1 MIPTQR
7 NDILKRFGRETF
19 QRAVRIFESGG
30 VIKVEQQE
38 KALTGLVRS
47 QNSISVQY
55 TQNIPIDRLQIEGT
69 CTCPVGYN
77 CKHVA
82 AVLLHYL
89 SKGAAVSVVHAPATA
104 PSRAD
109 LEMST
114 QMKQW
119 LAVVRGEAPAES
131 MPQFVESDKPFAQLT
146 YILQAP
152 KDLPSGLLPQL
163 DLVVGRATFNPKKR
177 VFTNLKEVYSIDE
190 LIQRGGPKP
199 YITHDDRVILTTLSA
214 MHPSY
219 WSPTVLPIQHSAH
232 LKMILARG
240 EAFWATPNDAAR
252 MKIGPTYKGCLMW
265 RMHDN
270 YDQSLF
276 CEAMDEGEHIDYI
289 IMFDQPWYVDV
300 KTLQCG
306 PLEVQFVPSEMAKKI
321 LSMPSVKPAETV
333 DTERQLQKAFKRNMK
348 WPSLKQFHVKGK
360 AQDVEI
366 KPILRLYGEKFLAW
380 RTPTNTVFPLAQFML
395 DYNGHRVNYH
405 DAHAPI
411 TIIQDD
417 HCYVVSRQE
426 EAEKQRH
433 KELINALPALH
444 PVERW
449 SENYRYRVP
458 LKEKQ
463 ALALFSRSK
472 PPNDTLIQKEWD
484 RFFCREVEALEKKGW
499 TIEIERTFPFIAA
512 MEPDDWFAELFPTD
526 DYQSSGIAWFN
537 LELGITVGEERINL
551 LPALSQMIRQ
561 SRSFLDDVSNE
572 GRDLRVELP
581 DGRFVA
587 LPFERVQNMLN
598 VLRDVHAMHNLS
610 DGSLKVSAQDVG
622 YLQELEAAS
631 HAVQMRWL
639 GGQRLFDLGRKLQH
653 FDGIQDVEAPKTL
666 KADLRDYQKTGL
678 NWLQFL
684 REYNLGGLLADD
696 MGLGKT
702 IQILAYLAYE
712 HEQGRLTKPML
723 VIAPTSVVSNWKSE
737 ATKFVPH
744 IRTLMLHGSNRH
756 EDFERIKNH
765 DLVLTTYPLILRDKD
780 HWLKHNFHT
789 IILDEAHAI
798 KNPRTKVSLIVNQLK
813 GDTRFCLTGTPIEN
827 HLGELWSLFNFL
839 IPGFLE
845 TNKVFN
851 DFYKH
856 PIEREQ
862 DTTRQQALVQRVKPF
877 VLRRRKEEVVLEL
890 PPKTEI
896 IKLCELHKSQRD
908 VYETIRLSM
917 QSRVQEE
924 IQAKGLGGS
933 QIVVLDALLKLRQI
947 CCDPRLMKSQTAKK
961 TSESVKLDVLRD
973 MLEELLEEG
982 RRILIFSQFTS
993 MLALIE
999 DELKTMNIPYVK
1011 LIGETRD
1018 RQTPIDTFQSGK
1030 VPVFLISLKAGGVG
1044 LNLTAADTVIH
1055 YDPWWN
1061 PAAED
1066 QATDRAHRIG
1076 QDKPV
1081 FVYKLIAQGTVEEKM
1096 LELQK
1101 RKRSVAEGVLGQAGE
1116 KTVALTADDIKNL
1129 FSS

>member
-30 VIKVEQQE
+30 VIKVESKD
-38 KALTGLVRS
+38 KALAGIVRS

-55 TQNIPIDRLQIEGT
+55 IQNIPTDRLQIEGT

-82 AVLLHYL
+82 AALLHYL
-89 SKGAAVSVVHAPATA
+89 SKGASVSVVHTPEPPT
-104 PSRAD
+104 RAD

-114 QMKQW
+114 QMRQW
-119 LAVVRGEAPAES
+119 LATVSGENAEVQDNTTAE
-131 MPQFVESDKPFAQLT
+131 PDKPYAQLV
-146 YILQAP
+146 YSLQAP
-152 KDLPSGLLPQL
+152 KDNTSPLLSEL
-163 DLVVGRATFNPKKR
+163 ELIVRKTTFNPKKR
-177 VFTNLKEVYSIDE
+177 TYTGVRDVYSIDE
-190 LIQRGGPKP
+190 LIQRGAPKP
-199 YITHDDRVILTTLSA
+199 YITHDDRVILSTLSA

-219 WSPTVLPIQHSAH
+219 WSPTVLSIQHAAH
-232 LKMILARG
+232 LRMILAG
-240 EAFWATPNDAAR
+240 GAAFWGAPQNTTNLEL
-252 MKIGPTYKGCLMW
+252 GPTYIGRLAW
-265 RMHDN
+265 HMHEN

-276 CEAMDEGEHIDYI
+276 CLATKDDEHIDFI
-289 IMFDQPWYVDV
+289 IMFDQPWYIDA
-300 KTLQCG
+300 QAMRCG
-306 PLEVQFVPSEMAKKI
+306 PLEAKYIPNDMLKRI
-321 LSMPSVKPAETV
+321 LSMPRVTPAETV
-333 DTERQLQKAFKRNMK
+333 ATEKQLQKAFKRNMK
-348 WPSLKQFHVKGK
+348 WPSLKQFHVQGG
-360 AQDVEI
+360 AHDMVV
-366 KPILRLYGEKFLAW
+366 KPVLRLYGEQFLSW
-380 RTPTNTVFPLAQFML
+380 RTPASVMFPLAEFLL
-395 DYNGHRVNYH
+395 DYNGHRVNFRQE
-405 DAHAPI
+405 HAPI
-411 TIIQDD
+411 TVIHDD
-417 HCYVVSRQE
+417 RCYVVSRNDE
-426 EAEKQRH
+426 EEKRRH
-433 KELINALPALH
+433 RELVHALPALH

-449 SENYRYRVP
+449 GENYRYRVP
-458 LKEKQ
+458 LREKQ
-463 ALALFSRSK
+463 AMALFSRTK
-472 PPNDTLIQKEWD
+472 APNDTIIQKEWD
-484 RFFCREVEALEKKGW
+484 RFFSREVEALQEIGW
-499 TIEIERTFPFIAA
+499 TIEVDRTFPFIAA
-512 MEPDDWFAELFPTD
+512 MTPDDWFAELFPAD
-526 DYQSSGIAWFN
+526 EYQSSGIEWFN
-537 LELGITVGEERINL
+537 LELGITVGDERINL
-551 LPALSQMIRQ
+551 LPALSQMIRHSQ
-561 SRSFLDDVSNE
+561 SFLDDANKDRE
-572 GRDLRVELP
+572 LRVELP
-581 DGRFVA
+581 DGRFVS
-587 LPFERVQNMLN
+587 LPFDRVQNMLS
-598 VLRDVHAMHNLS
+598 VLRDVHGMHNLR

-622 YLQELEAAS
+622 YLQELEAATA
-631 HAVQMRWL
+631 AVHMRWL
-639 GGQRLFDLGRKLQH
+639 GGQRLLELGRKLQN
-653 FDGIQDVEAPKTL
+653 FQGIQAVEPPSLL
-666 KADLRDYQKTGL
+666 KADLRDYQRTGL

-702 IQILAYLAYE
+702 IQVLAYLAHE

-737 ATKFVPH
+737 AAKFVPH
-744 IRTLMLHGSNRH
+744 IRTLMLHGSDRH
-756 EDFERIKNH
+756 EDFNNINHH

-780 HWLKHNFHT
+780 HWLKHHFHT
-789 IILDEAHAI
+789 IVLDEAHAI
-798 KNPRTKVSLIVNQLK
+798 KNPRTKISLIVNQLK

-839 IPGFLE
+839 LPGFLE
-845 TNKVFN
+845 TNKAFN
-851 DFYKH
+851 DFYKN

-862 DTTRQQALVQRVKPF
+862 DTTRQHALVHRVKPF
-877 VLRRRKEEVVLEL
+877 VLRRRKEEVVREL

-924 IQAKGLGGS
+924 IQEKGLGRS
-933 QIVVLDALLKLRQI
+933 QIVVLDALLKLRQV
-947 CCDPRLMKSQTAKK
+947 CCDPRLMKSTAAKK
-961 TSESVKLDVLRD
+961 VKESVKLDVLRD

-999 DELKTMNIPYVK
+999 DELKIMNVSYVK
-1011 LIGETRD
+1011 LIGDTRD
-1018 RQTPIDTFQSGK
+1018 RQTPIAAFQSGK
-1030 VPVFLISLKAGGVG
+1030 VAVFLISLKAGGVG

-1101 RKRSVAEGVLGQAGE
+1101 RKRLVAEGVLGQSGE
-1116 KTVALTADDIKNL
+1116 KVNVFTAEDIKSL
-1129 FSS
+1129 FAE